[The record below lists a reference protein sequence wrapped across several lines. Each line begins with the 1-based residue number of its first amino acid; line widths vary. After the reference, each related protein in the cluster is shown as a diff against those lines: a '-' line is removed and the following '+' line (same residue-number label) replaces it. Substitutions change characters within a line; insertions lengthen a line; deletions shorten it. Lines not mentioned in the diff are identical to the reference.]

1 MSTHNYNVG
10 NIKNTLGLR
19 DCFQFSVYVYSV
31 ISKMITRCVLMS
43 FFVRG
48 LQLTDDHR
56 SGLNANHCSRPHEF
70 TTDVSRS
77 CSVELKAE
85 VVPMHEVQGRLVL
98 LLKSELGWPVRWFM
112 WAAFC
117 K

>member
-1 MSTHNYNVG
+1 MCWFV
-10 NIKNTLGLR
+10 
-19 DCFQFSVYVYSV
+19 
-31 ISKMITRCVLMS
+31 
-43 FFVRG
+43 FFDQG

-56 SGLNANHCSRPHEF
+56 SGLNAKHGSRPHEF

-85 VVPMHEVQGRLVL
+85 IAAMDEAQGRLVS

-112 WAAFC
+112 WTAFC

>member
-1 MSTHNYNVG
+1 MFVNEFFH
-10 NIKNTLGLR
+10 
-19 DCFQFSVYVYSV
+19 
-31 ISKMITRCVLMS
+31 TRLAA
-43 FFVRG
+43 
-48 LQLTDDHR
+48 HR
-56 SGLNANHCSRPHEF
+56 RSQIGPRIAKHCSRPHEF

-77 CSVELKAE
+77 CFVELKSE
-85 VVPMHEVQGRLVL
+85 IVPMHEVQGRLVL

>member
-1 MSTHNYNVG
+1 M
-10 NIKNTLGLR
+10 L
-19 DCFQFSVYVYSV
+19 
-31 ISKMITRCVLMS
+31 TRCVLAS
-43 FFVRG
+43 FFIRG

-56 SGLNANHCSRPHEF
+56 SGQELPSIVRGHMNLCF
-70 TTDVSRS
+70 
-77 CSVELKAE
+77 VELKAE
-85 VVPMHEVQGRLVL
+85 IVPMHEVQGRLVL